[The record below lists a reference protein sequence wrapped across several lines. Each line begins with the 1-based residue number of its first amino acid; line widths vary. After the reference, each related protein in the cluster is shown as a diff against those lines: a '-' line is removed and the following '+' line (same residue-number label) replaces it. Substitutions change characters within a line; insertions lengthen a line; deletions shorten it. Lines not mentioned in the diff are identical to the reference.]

1 VRGWVRKKKKTAEKP
16 EEAKFELFG
25 VAHAIE
31 NFYSIPIQY
40 TQMKKWKK
48 KKKNKNFLYSNG

>member
-1 VRGWVRKKKKTAEKP
+1 VRGWLKQKKKDREKP
-16 EEAKFELFG
+16 EEAKNEMNG
-25 VAHAIE
+25 VAHAIQ

-48 KKKNKNFLYSNG
+48 KKKNKNFLYS